1 MKRLL
6 LAIALF
12 CAIPA
17 ALALP
22 RSQPVPGGV
31 AVIPVPGQERPK
43 VSYGD
48 RPVMVVRDGRRW
60 MAVVGIP
67 LDAKPGTETLEVANG
82 TGKSVRV
89 NFDVRAHKYP
99 EQHLTLKNDRLV
111 NPNKMDMERIGR
123 ERKEIDAA
131 LDTFSN
137 QSSPSLSFHYP
148 VKGIQSSA
156 FGLRRFYNG
165 EPRSPHSG
173 IDLAVDAGTPIHA
186 AAAGTVLETGEYFF
200 DGKTVFLDH
209 GQGLVTM
216 YCHMSEIKV
225 KPGDQVAAG
234 DVLGLVGATG
244 RATGPHLHWGVSLND
259 ARVDP
264 RLFMDQSRA
273 SD

>member
-6 LAIALF
+6 PAILLF
-12 CAIPA
+12 CAVPA

-22 RSQPVPGGV
+22 RGQSVPGGV
-31 AVIPVPGQERPK
+31 ALVPVPGTERPS
-43 VSYGD
+43 VTFNN
-48 RPVMVVRDGRRW
+48 RPVMVVRDGDRW

-67 LDAKPGTETLEVANG
+67 LDAKPGTETLEVDS
-82 TGKSVRV
+82 GKGDASKVR
-89 NFDVRAHKYP
+89 FRVRGHKYP

-111 NPNKMDMERIGR
+111 NPNKADMERIGR

-131 LDTFSN
+131 LETFSN
-137 QSSPSLSFHYP
+137 QPRPNTTFHYP
-148 VKGIQSSA
+148 VTGPQSSA

-216 YCHMSEIKV
+216 YCHMSEIRV
-225 KPGDQVAAG
+225 KPGDHVAAG

-264 RLFMDQSRA
+264 RLFLDQTGS